1 MRTVRELVWLT
12 QLGLSIVC
20 PLLLCL
26 LGAVWLRDRFGFGN
40 WVIFLGIALGLGGAF
55 SAGAAF
61 GTDRGGKREITGRN
75 LPYPSMSMINLFGG
89 ALVCPLEIRY
99 IGKPPP
105 LP

>member
-40 WVIFLGIALGLGGAF
+40 WVIFLGIALLA
-55 SAGAAF
+55 
-61 GTDRGGKREITGRN
+61 
-75 LPYPSMSMINLFGG
+75 LPLSGM
-89 ALVCPLEIRY
+89 
-99 IGKPPP
+99 
-105 LP
+105 

>member
-40 WVIFLGIALGLGGAF
+40 WVIFWALPWVW
-55 SAGAAF
+55 AARF
-61 GTDRGGKREITGRN
+61 PLA
-75 LPYPSMSMINLFGG
+75 LPLSGM
-89 ALVCPLEIRY
+89 
-99 IGKPPP
+99 
-105 LP
+105 

>member
-40 WVIFLGIALGLGGAF
+40 WVIFFRWRCLCQGCELFEPTGA
-55 SAGAAF
+55 
-61 GTDRGGKREITGRN
+61 GK
-75 LPYPSMSMINLFGG
+75 
-89 ALVCPLEIRY
+89 
-99 IGKPPP
+99 GK
-105 LP
+105 

>member
-40 WVIFLGIALGLGGAF
+40 WVIFFWASPWGLSGAF

-61 GTDRGGKREITGRN
+61 VRDVSFLNRPGREKGNNRK
-75 LPYPSMSMINLFGG
+75 
-89 ALVCPLEIRY
+89 
-99 IGKPPP
+99 KPPISFNEHD
-105 LP
+105 

>member
-61 GTDRGGKREITGRN
+61 VRDVSFLNRPGREKG
-75 LPYPSMSMINLFGG
+75 IN
-89 ALVCPLEIRY
+89 RK
-99 IGKPPP
+99 KPPISFNEHD
-105 LP
+105 

>member
-40 WVIFLGIALGLGGAF
+40 WVIFWA
-55 SAGAAF
+55 SPW
-61 GTDRGGKREITGRN
+61 D
-75 LPYPSMSMINLFGG
+75 
-89 ALVCPLEIRY
+89 
-99 IGKPPP
+99 
-105 LP
+105 

>member
-40 WVIFLGIALGLGGAF
+40 WVIFFWA
-55 SAGAAF
+55 SPW
-61 GTDRGGKREITGRN
+61 D
-75 LPYPSMSMINLFGG
+75 
-89 ALVCPLEIRY
+89 
-99 IGKPPP
+99 
-105 LP
+105 

>member
-26 LGAVWLRDRFGFGN
+26 LGAVWLPDRFGFGN
-40 WVIFLGIALGLGGAF
+40 WVIFLGIALGLSGAF

-61 GTDRGGKREITGRN
+61 VRDVSFLNRPGREKGNNRK
-75 LPYPSMSMINLFGG
+75 
-89 ALVCPLEIRY
+89 
-99 IGKPPP
+99 KPPISFNEHD
-105 LP
+105 

>member
-40 WVIFLGIALGLGGAF
+40 WVIFLGIALGCELFEPTGA
-55 SAGAAF
+55 
-61 GTDRGGKREITGRN
+61 GK
-75 LPYPSMSMINLFGG
+75 
-89 ALVCPLEIRY
+89 
-99 IGKPPP
+99 GK
-105 LP
+105 

>member
-40 WVIFLGIALGLGGAF
+40 WVIF

-61 GTDRGGKREITGRN
+61 VRDVSFLNRPGREKGNNRK
-75 LPYPSMSMINLFGG
+75 
-89 ALVCPLEIRY
+89 
-99 IGKPPP
+99 KPPISFNEHD
-105 LP
+105 

>member
-1 MRTVRELVWLT
+1 MRTVGELVWLT

-40 WVIFLGIALGLGGAF
+40 WVIFLGIALGLSGAF

-61 GTDRGGKREITGRN
+61 VRGCELFEPTGAGK
-75 LPYPSMSMINLFGG
+75 
-89 ALVCPLEIRY
+89 
-99 IGKPPP
+99 GK
-105 LP
+105 